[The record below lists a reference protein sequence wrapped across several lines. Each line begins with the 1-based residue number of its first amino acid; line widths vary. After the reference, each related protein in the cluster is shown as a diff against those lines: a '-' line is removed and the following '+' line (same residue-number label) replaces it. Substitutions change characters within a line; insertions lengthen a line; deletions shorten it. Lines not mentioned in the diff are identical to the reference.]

1 MQTVQPKKSLAKP
14 LAPQSLLPQS
24 TSGQLLPATVDE
36 DISLDEL
43 PGIAADGDG
52 VTDELTVEMGGFV
65 KGTDV
70 GGRALRVDRSTQTL

>member
-14 LAPQSLLPQS
+14 LGPQSLLPQS
-24 TSGQLLPATVDE
+24 TSGHLLATVDE

-43 PGIAADGDG
+43 PGIAADGDD
-52 VTDELTVEMGGFV
+52 VTDELTVEMRGFV